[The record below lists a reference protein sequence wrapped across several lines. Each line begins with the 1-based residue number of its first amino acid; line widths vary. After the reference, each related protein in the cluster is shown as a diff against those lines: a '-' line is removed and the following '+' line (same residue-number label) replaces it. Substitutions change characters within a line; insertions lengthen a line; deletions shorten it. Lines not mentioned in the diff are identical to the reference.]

1 MLNLALVIFFFTSA
15 AMIYKAANQAGC
27 RQIGTIAV
35 ERTAVILFMGA
46 YILFFDEFYTSP
58 RLTAFA
64 AIGGTAIFFSR
75 WALLLALITGKISS
89 SWTIVNLSVAVPTLA
104 SIFIW
109 REIPDVKTVIGLAL
123 VPAAITL
130 LREKRYVE

>member
-1 MLNLALVIFFFTSA
+1 MTNLALVVFFFTAA

-27 RQIGTIAV
+27 RQIGTITAERAAV
-35 ERTAVILFMGA
+35 LLLMGM
-46 YILFFDEFYTSP
+46 YIAFLDSFHVTP
-58 RLTAFA
+58 RLTAMA

-75 WALLLALITGKISS
+75 WALLLALITGKVSS
-89 SWTIVNLSVAVPTLA
+89 SWTVVNLSVAIPTLA

-109 REIPDVKTVIGLAL
+109 KEMPDLKTFTGLAL
-123 VPAAITL
+123 VPAAIIL